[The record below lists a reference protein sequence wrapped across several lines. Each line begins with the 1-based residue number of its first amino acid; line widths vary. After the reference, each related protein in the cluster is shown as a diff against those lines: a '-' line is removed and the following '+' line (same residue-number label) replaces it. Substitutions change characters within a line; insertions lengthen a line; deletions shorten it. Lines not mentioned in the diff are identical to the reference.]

1 MDDKLWEARQHF
13 RTMLEQLS
21 GEDLDAFIDLHGIVR
36 ADRGQMMA
44 FDMMAPGRF
53 VCFRDWIDRD
63 FYYLVDR
70 DSLMKFLVLG
80 GLGSAQNSPS

>member
-1 MDDKLWEARQHF
+1 MDDKLWEVRQHF

-44 FDMMAPGRF
+44 FDMMAPGKF